1 MHIKDIGWGVGVAF
15 GIARMAYH
23 RMSKTVIILTGSFK
37 YGIYSITW
45 NVIVNKKL
53 PIISI
58 NVEKLFLLS
67 HNIVDVLESLFKWLD
82 IVI

>member
-1 MHIKDIGWGVGVAF
+1 
-15 GIARMAYH
+15 
-23 RMSKTVIILTGSFK
+23 MSKTEIILTGSFK

-45 NVIVNKKL
+45 NVIVNKKW

-82 IVI
+82 VLDRQLTLWFNTDYRLFDARFRKSV